1 MTVSCR
7 KPQPG
12 SDTPAGTTVRL
23 VPNFLGIYEE
33 FYQPNKS
40 MRIEIIVDNLD
51 ANMNPVSNFS
61 TRFVTRSNV
70 GTTSNY
76 TFNDVQVPD
85 AGSYAITA
93 VVRGASC
100 YTGCGSGS
108 QECSEFDTGK
118 PFFRKVETLSNQT
131 SAPSSI
137 TLYPNFITCQ

>member
-1 MTVSCR
+1 MKTFLKYAFLFICITLMTVSCR
-7 KPQPG
+7 KKPQPG

-70 GTTSNY
+70 GTTSNLPSMM
-76 TFNDVQVPD
+76 FK
-85 AGSYAITA
+85 
-93 VVRGASC
+93 C
-100 YTGCGSGS
+100 L
-108 QECSEFDTGK
+108 
-118 PFFRKVETLSNQT
+118 TLD
-131 SAPSSI
+131 PM
-137 TLYPNFITCQ
+137 P